1 MKELHIIWT
10 CYSKISK
17 FLEREGTVDWLLG
30 YGGIIPL
37 YIDVYKKTKD
47 NQYLEIAIF
56 WVTNW

>member
-1 MKELHIIWT
+1 MKRITHYLNLLQQN
-10 CYSKISK
+10 SQN

-56 WVTNW
+56 G